1 MNSTQSTVKIAQHT
15 PGPWKA
21 TYGNDM
27 SISIVAPGNAV
38 YDELSICRVSA
49 KDNSKEREQNARLI
63 ASAPELLEALED
75 ILLGAEAYAKT
86 VTNPEYRAMWDGQLA
101 KARSAIARA
110 EGRG

>member
-1 MNSTQSTVKIAQHT
+1 MNTETKQTAHT

-49 KDNSKEREQNARLI
+49 KDNSKEREQNALLI
-63 ASAPELLEALED
+63 ASAPALLEALKDCRKYYVRFSSNESCD
-75 ILLGAEAYAKT
+75 LQDLVGRTDTI
-86 VTNPEYRAMWDGQLA
+86 
-101 KARSAIARA
+101 IANA
-110 EGRG
+110 EGRA